1 MGCSPSHVG
10 KQKRGNA
17 PQVLRVP
24 FSLIGCGLQGA
35 WVLLDPVFH
44 KGGPQVTFF
53 SVCLRAM
60 LVVPCALVLAE
71 VYLAI
76 LTLMVY
82 VLTRIAC
89 QRLAERD
96 SLRLIGVINAA
107 KPKAYPCTLNHG
119 LVPEH
124 SSWMCEPRALVGMGL
139 VHVFPH

>member
-1 MGCSPSHVG
+1 
-10 KQKRGNA
+10 
-17 PQVLRVP
+17 
-24 FSLIGCGLQGA
+24 
-35 WVLLDPVFH
+35 
-44 KGGPQVTFF
+44 
-53 SVCLRAM
+53 M
-60 LVVPCALVLAE
+60 LVVTSALVLAKAIW
-71 VYLAI
+71 AI

-89 QRLAERD
+89 QRLAERY

-107 KPKAYPCTLNHG
+107 KPKANPCTLNHG